1 MKKPIN
7 NAIKKKPINKR
18 LVKDENRQIAK
29 RVTLTPNIM
38 RKISDLMANGESLIR
53 ACDNPKFPHYRTV
66 TSMVLKDDELWKIY
80 KQGRMLQAEYYG
92 DKIND
97 LAQQPLPV
105 DAIDPKHMNAEVQ
118 RRRLEIDTL
127 KWTYAR
133 MYPSKL
139 RENPSAD
146 GSANGQQ
153 GTMVIQWSNVEPTML
168 ANTIANNIDNTSTT
182 TIDIEPDYS

>member
-1 MKKPIN
+1 
-7 NAIKKKPINKR
+7 
-18 LVKDENRQIAK
+18 
-29 RVTLTPNIM
+29 
-38 RKISDLMANGESLIR
+38 MANGESLIR

-97 LAQQPLPV
+97 LAQQPLPN
-105 DAIDPKHMNAEVQ
+105 AIDPKHMNAEVQ

-139 RENPSAD
+139 RENPSTD

-153 GTMVIQWSNVEPTML
+153 GTMVIQWSNAEPTML
-168 ANTIANNIDNTSTT
+168 ANTIANNIDNNTT
-182 TIDIEPDYS
+182 TIDIEPEYS